1 MDIKHTKARC
11 HLCFKQFIITELLH
25 PKPDVYLFINRQLEI
40 KYFDWN
46 KSSNITQQVNHI
58 LSTNPELALENENT
72 KGITALKLI
81 EKLSKEN
88 VRLIS
93 KVERCPRCSLK
104 FLNKNNKTTCIEQ
117 ATPLFL

>member
-11 HLCFKQFIITELLH
+11 NLCFKQFIITELLH
-25 PKPDVYLFINRQLEI
+25 PKSGVYLFINTQQEI

-46 KSSNITQQVNHI
+46 KTPQITQQVNHI

-81 EKLSKEN
+81 EKLTKEN
-88 VRLIS
+88 VTLIY
-93 KVERCPRCSLK
+93 KKERCPRCCQK
-104 FLNKNNKTTCIEQ
+104 YINKNNKTTRIER